1 MAYESSHKKCS
12 VKKGVLKNFA
22 EFSGQHLCQSLFF
35 HNVSG
40 SSTFLQKETL
50 AKVFSWEFFEI
61 FKNTFFTK
69 HFRWVLL
76 KLVIAQ
82 YLRVVVTNIFR
93 RNCWQMFVQ
102 LYWKDG
108 PTQAFSWEYYEIFKN
123 SLFSRIPLVA
133 ASIFYLF
140 HIFCC
145 YFTRKKV
152 LETFCKIRETRKIS
166 AILHSAPYK

>member
-1 MAYESSHKKCS
+1 MINYGSSHKKCS

-22 EFSGQHLCQSLFF
+22 KFSGQHLCQSLFF
-35 HNVSG
+35 HKVSG
-40 SSTFLQKETL
+40 PSTFLQKETL
-50 AKVFSWEFFEI
+50 AKVFSCEFFEI
-61 FKNTFFTK
+61 FKNTFFTE
-69 HFRWVLL
+69 HLRWLLL

-82 YLRVVVTNIFR
+82 YLRVIVTNIFR
-93 RNCWQMFVQ
+93 RNCWQMFLQ

-108 PTQAFSWEYYEIFKN
+108 PTQAFSCEYYEIFKN
-123 SLFSRIPLVA
+123 IFFSRIPPVA

-166 AILHSAPYK
+166 AI